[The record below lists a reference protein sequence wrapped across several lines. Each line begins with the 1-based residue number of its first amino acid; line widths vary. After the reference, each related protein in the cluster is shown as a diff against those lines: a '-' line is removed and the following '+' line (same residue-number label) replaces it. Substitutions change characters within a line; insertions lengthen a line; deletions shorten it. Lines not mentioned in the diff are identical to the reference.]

1 MTGDLDLA
9 RRLYAEPKA
18 DELQAALPALAERI
32 HAELDALAADPS
44 RSRCD
49 GVVLALYGAGVHVQ
63 RLRMVANPEHEKA
76 HAANVG

>member
-9 RRLYAEPKA
+9 RRLYAEPNA

-32 HAELDALAADPS
+32 HAELDVLAADPS

-63 RLRMVANPEHEKA
+63 RLRMV
-76 HAANVG
+76 VGRGHG

>member
-63 RLRMVANPEHEKA
+63 RLRMATDAVEGGNTR
-76 HAANVG
+76 

>member
-9 RRLYAEPKA
+9 RRLYAEPDA
-18 DELQAALPALAERI
+18 GELQAALPALAKRI
-32 HAELDALAADPS
+32 QAELEALAADPS

-63 RLRMVANPEHEKA
+63 RLRMVAGERT
-76 HAANVG
+76 